1 MNILLIFGIFN
12 KKNKIIFLSQ
22 KYLHQML
29 EKVTFM
35 HLCIYLFKEATFKSV
50 LFLQFPIL

>member
-1 MNILLIFGIFN
+1 MNILFIFGIFN
-12 KKNKIIFLSQ
+12 KKNFFLSQ
-22 KYLHQML
+22 KYLHQMF
-29 EKVTFM
+29 EKVTFI